1 MKKILLLFFA
11 VSLFLSGNLSAQ
23 NITLLGSTSASA
35 IGSGT
40 GGKPTLSWN
49 IPAGQNRVMIVHFWF
64 ERDHRPTVASNYPS
78 GTLGVDYF
86 PFTVAGKSLTGR
98 SVLRTFHNQSATG
111 IQTNAQLTSSFYRYT
126 LSDADGLPT
135 GLSTFDFSGI
145 LTPANIADEVA
156 VSIEVYGNVSPT
168 TAYTATGSFA
178 WLEATTP
185 TTAFSGTPT
194 AATPPVG
201 RTAADVTYV
210 GFGATT
216 KDENLSL
223 SAGWTNINKMQVTNA
238 AGTAFTNS
246 PNEPDG
252 ISLLTAYRSGI
263 AATTLTKSSTQRIA
277 AVRLN
282 VVPLLP
288 LAKPSITGNVH
299 LDTDGPTNIGGTATN
314 GGGLYINLVD
324 ASNLVVY
331 SMAVPAG
338 GAFTIPTG
346 YATEGNTYTLQ
357 LSKNQGTIGQ
367 NAPLK
372 ELNNLWVTVGEAIAA
387 TGNDGSADGTISVT
401 AGTSNISG
409 LRFGIYQLARPS
421 LVGSVYLDT
430 DGPANIGGTGT
441 NGGGLYVNLVGA
453 DNLVVYA
460 ATVAAGG
467 AYTIPTNYTIEGNTY
482 TLQLSKNQGTIGQPA
497 PVKELN
503 NLWVTVGEATATT
516 GNDGSAD
523 GTLSITAGNANVT
536 GLRFGIYQL
545 ARPSLT
551 GTIYQDTDG
560 PTNIN
565 GTVTNGGGLYVN
577 LLDSS
582 NVLLYSATVN
592 ASGVFTIPTG
602 YTIEGNSYTLQLSKN
617 TGTLGAAAPVKELN
631 TGWATVG
638 EATSSVGNDGAAN
651 GILSITAGNTNVTGL
666 RYGIATDLP
675 FGCDSTL
682 YLSQNSPTQLFR
694 INRTTNPFTY
704 TAVGAATAITY
715 NATAINSVDGR
726 MYAITGSTGNT
737 LIRINNDGTYVV
749 LGTISGL
756 SSAGSYNGGVIDT
769 MGNYYVK
776 DNGVDNV
783 IYKINIATLTATTIN
798 LSQNIH
804 PSDFAFNTVNG
815 LLYGVDL
822 RGAPTAS
829 QLFSLDPATG
839 MVNMF
844 GQIYGTADNFGA
856 MFSTNSGELYASNN
870 AGGFYQFNV
879 TTGARVLLSS
889 APSSSTND
897 GANCLLGDTT
907 YNADPYITK
916 TASATSVTAG
926 GTVTFTLI
934 AGNFGPF
941 GVLDAHV
948 TDAVPAGIPVAN
960 VSYTAVASSGSST
973 LVSGTKTGAI
983 DDYVSLPVGG
993 TVTYT
998 VTVTVPSGFTGNLIN
1013 TALITSPSNITD
1025 TNTSNNQAT
1034 VSVSGPVCPAGSTAP
1049 VIN

>member
-387 TGNDGSADGTISVT
+387 TGNDGA
-401 AGTSNISG
+401 
-409 LRFGIYQLARPS
+409 
-421 LVGSVYLDT
+421 
-430 DGPANIGGTGT
+430 AN
-441 NGGGLYVNLVGA
+441 
-453 DNLVVYA
+453 
-460 ATVAAGG
+460 
-467 AYTIPTNYTIEGNTY
+467 
-482 TLQLSKNQGTIGQPA
+482 
-497 PVKELN
+497 
-503 NLWVTVGEATATT
+503 
-516 GNDGSAD
+516 

-617 TGTLGAAAPVKELN
+617 TGMLGAAAPVKELN

-638 EATSSVGNDGAAN
+638 EATAATGNDGAAN
-651 GILSITAGNTNVTGL
+651 GTLSITAGNINVTGL

-694 INRTTNPFTY
+694 INRATNPFTY
-704 TAVGAATAITY
+704 TAVGAATPITY

-897 GANCLLGDTT
+897 GANCILGDTN

-916 TASATSVTAG
+916 TASAASVAAGGAVTFTVTAG
-926 GTVTFTLI
+926 
-934 AGNFGPF
+934 NNGPF
-941 GVLDAHV
+941 GVLNAHV
-948 TDAVPAGIPVAN
+948 TDAVPAGIPAAN
-960 VSYTAVASSGSST
+960 VSYTAVVSAGSST
-973 LVSGTKTGAI
+973 QVTGTRTGAI
-983 DDYVSLPVGG
+983 NDYVSLPVGG

-998 VTVTVPSGFTGNLIN
+998 VTVTIPANFTGNFTN
-1013 TALITSPSNITD
+1013 TAVIASPSNTTD
-1025 TNTSNNQAT
+1025 VNTENNQAS
-1034 VSVSGPVCPAGSTAP
+1034 VSVAGPGCPAGNTAP